1 MLSLEFMP
9 PLIPI
14 EVFPDERGLSVAE
27 GILLV
32 HEAKGCSSKFT
43 YGKTTF
49 TSKDRKETRL
59 NWRVSGRGTHVRIA
73 AWPDTGDLSAVTP
86 CQVRGRADPRQG

>member
-1 MLSLEFMP
+1 MLSLDFMP

-49 TSKDRKETRL
+49 TSKDRT
-59 NWRVSGRGTHVRIA
+59 
-73 AWPDTGDLSAVTP
+73 
-86 CQVRGRADPRQG
+86 